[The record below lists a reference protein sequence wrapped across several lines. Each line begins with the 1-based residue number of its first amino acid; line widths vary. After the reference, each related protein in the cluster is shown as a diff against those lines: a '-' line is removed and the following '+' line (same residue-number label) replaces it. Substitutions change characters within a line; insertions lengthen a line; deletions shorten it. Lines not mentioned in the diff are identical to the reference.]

1 MPLCGF
7 LFSIAGIVAGA
18 VSINQIKRTRERGNG
33 LAIAGII
40 VGVITLL
47 IWMVGLTYTWG

>member
-1 MPLCGF
+1 VPLCGF